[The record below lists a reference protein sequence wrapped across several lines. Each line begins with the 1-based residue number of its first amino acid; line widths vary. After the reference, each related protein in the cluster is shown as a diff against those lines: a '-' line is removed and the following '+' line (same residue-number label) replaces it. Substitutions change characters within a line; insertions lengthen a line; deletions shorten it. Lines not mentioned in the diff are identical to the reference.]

1 MGRLPSSLCVY
12 TIHIGARARE
22 RTTGS
27 GRIAPSRESGQRV
40 LCWPVVLSRPPIVHA
55 APVDGHCKTLAP
67 ASAEGLALAR
77 MNNLIRVHDL
87 EGLGLTPAL
96 RRRFGGRLAQAGVT
110 LVAFSPLGLGARSND
125 TR

>member
-1 MGRLPSSLCVY
+1 MY
-12 TIHIGARARE
+12 TIHIGARGRE

-27 GRIAPSRESGQRV
+27 GAIALRRESGQRV
-40 LCWPVVLSRPPIVHA
+40 LRWPVVLSRALIVHA
-55 APVDGHCKTLAP
+55 APVDGHCRTWAS

-77 MNNLIRVHDL
+77 MNNLIRVHDR